1 MTGKEDV
8 TPSQTLRAGAE
19 RLSAHSDT
27 PRLDAELL
35 LAHALGI
42 EREELL
48 LNLRDLQVPVGFDML
63 VERRAAGEPVA
74 YITGVRDFWT
84 IRLRVSPAVLIP
96 RPDTETLLEAALE
109 HFHGS
114 APRRILDLGTGSGAL
129 LLASLDEWRDA
140 TGLGIDISQEALAVS
155 RSNAEL
161 LGLAGRAEFRLGD
174 WAEEIDERFDLILI
188 NPPYISS
195 HAMLPRD
202 VAAYEPHGALFAGAD
217 GLDDYRRL
225 AVQLPAVLKPEGMA
239 AIEIGFDQGQS
250 AADLFSGAGLQVR
263 CRQDLA
269 GRDRCLI
276 VTT

>member
-1 MTGKEDV
+1 MNASD
-8 TPSQTLRAGAE
+8 TLRAVAE

-109 HFHGS
+109 HFHDG

-129 LLASLDEWRDA
+129 LLASLDEWQEA
-140 TGLGIDISQEALAVS
+140 TGLGVDISPEALAVA
-155 RSNAEL
+155 RTNAEQ
-161 LGLAGRAEFRLGD
+161 LGLAARSEFRLGD
-174 WAEEIDERFDLILI
+174 WAGGIDERFDLILI

-195 HAMLPRD
+195 GAMLPRD
-202 VAAYEPHGALFAGAD
+202 VAAYEPHIALFAGAD

-225 AVQLPAVLKPEGMA
+225 ARQLPALLATDGMA
-239 AIEIGFDQGQS
+239 AIEIGFDQGES
-250 AADLFSGAGLQVR
+250 AAHLFRNAGFQVR

-269 GRDRCLI
+269 GRDRCLE
-276 VTT
+276 VTF